1 MNRSSAQVIGIEC
14 CTLNEQYCYS
24 ETVSA
29 PVVERHIHTPRERTL
44 DATGKVVSVPFPSA
58 GNSMDSSMV
67 PSDRV
72 TVRVRD
78 LTAGLRAMAT
88 MQLAWLDDLGDDPVV
103 LTRDFYEVFLACQQM
118 RRAG

>member
-1 MNRSSAQVIGIEC
+1 MNRSSVQVIGIEC

-29 PVVERHIHTPRERTL
+29 PVVEKQISRPRERTL
-44 DATGKVVSVPFPSA
+44 DAHGKLVSVPFPST
-58 GNSMDSSMV
+58 GSSMV

-78 LTAGLRAMAT
+78 LAAGLRAMAA
-88 MQLAWLDDLGDDPVV
+88 MQLAWLDDLGDDPVI
-103 LTRDFYEVFLACQQM
+103 LTQDFYEVFLACQQV

>member
-29 PVVERHIHTPRERTL
+29 PVIDRHIDLPRERTM
-44 DATGKVVSVPFPSA
+44 DAQGKLVSLPFPST
-58 GNSMDSSMV
+58 GNSMV

-78 LTAGLRAMAT
+78 LAAGLRAMAA
-88 MQLAWLDDLGDDPVV
+88 MQLAWLEDLGDDPIV
-103 LTRDFYEVFLACQQM
+103 LTQDFYEVFLACQKV